1 MLTEYFDAYARDHQ
15 YYKGGSWCYED
26 GLVYRGLEAMHQATG
41 EDRWLAHLQ
50 RLVDGQL
57 TDASLPVGYDP
68 SEYNIDHIL
77 SGRAL
82 LYLHAQ
88 TGDPKYMTAA
98 DYLALQL
105 QHHPRTKSGVYWH
118 KLRYPWQIWL
128 DGLYMGPTFQVGY
141 GKARGDQALV
151 ADSLTQV
158 ATALQHTRVPGTGLF
173 AHAFDEARMQPWA
186 DKETGHSPAF
196 WSRAIGWVAMALVDL
211 AEMVTEAEFAPLRQ
225 DTIALLENIYALR
238 QPDGLW
244 LQVIDRPDLAGNYQ
258 ESSASAMFVYALV
271 KASRLGIVPPIYDG
285 LIDTLLDQTVRR
297 RADGQLEMYDMC
309 WVAGLGPFEGRYRDG
324 TAEYY
329 VSERVCTDDPKGVSP
344 LITTFAL
351 SLEAN
356 KAKAVGS

>member
-41 EDRWLAHLQ
+41 EDRWLNHLK

-82 LYLHAQ
+82 VYLHEQ

-105 QHHPRTKSGVYWH
+105 KHHPRTMSGVYWH

-128 DGLYMGPTFQVGY
+128 DGLYMGPTFQVKY
-141 GKARGDQALV
+141 AKAIGDQAMV
-151 ADSLTQV
+151 QDSLTQI
-158 ATALQHTRVPGTGLF
+158 ATALTATRDEKTGLY
-173 AHAFDEARMQPWA
+173 AHAYDEVRMQPWA

-196 WSRAIGWVAMALVDL
+196 WARAIGWVAMALVDV
-211 AEMVTEAEFAPLRQ
+211 AEMVTEQEFAPLRQ
-225 DTIALLENIYALR
+225 DTITLLETIYDLR
-238 QPDGLW
+238 QPGGLW
-244 LQVIDRPDLAGNYQ
+244 LQVIDRPDLEGNYQ

-271 KASRLGIVPPIYDG
+271 KASRLGIMPAKYDG
-285 LIDTLLDQTVRR
+285 LIDTLLEQTVRKR
-297 RADGQLEMYDMC
+297 SDGQLEMYDMC

-324 TAEYY
+324 SAEYY
-329 VSERVCTDDPKGVSP
+329 ISERICTDDPKGVSP
-344 LITTFAL
+344 LMTAFAL
-351 SLEAN
+351 SLDVK
-356 KAKAVGS
+356 KARAFG